1 MDHVGDLLKLFAT
14 TYRNKTLL
22 RYMDRTSEE
31 RWHEW
36 SGEQLAQQSM
46 LAAQALA
53 RVGVC
58 PGDRVALYTPNM
70 MEGIITELGLM
81 ALRAVCVPLY
91 ATCSP
96 EQVAFITEHAGVKL
110 ILVGEQFQYNNTY
123 PLLATHATLRQM
135 VVLDERVVRDP
146 SDKLSIDFET
156 FLSMGDAMPY
166 ETVVRAQ
173 LGAGMTDE
181 TAVIIYTS
189 GTTGV
194 PKGVLITHRMIMR
207 QVKRHQQLFPSLG
220 EHDVSVNFLPL
231 SHVFEKLWV
240 YYCLASAIEVVVVT
254 NPKRIMELMPQ
265 IRPTAMCNVPRY
277 WEKVYLGVQEHIAYS
292 KPFMQRLYRHAIQ
305 IGRSYHLDY
314 RIQGRKVP
322 WRLRITNALYRYTVF
337 YILKRVL
344 GLERGRF
351 FPTAGAPLSNEI
363 NEFLQSVGFNI
374 VVGYGL
380 SESTATVSCYPPK
393 RFVIGSVG
401 DVIAGVEVRIDPT
414 TQEIQ
419 LRGETITPGYYHN
432 DEANAEAFT
441 EDGWFRTGDAG
452 RLEGRTLYFIERIKE
467 LYKTSNG
474 KYISPLQIET
484 ILNGSPLIEQC
495 AVIADERKFVSA
507 LIYPNYDQLRRRLR
521 ERGQERLAEQ
531 PIDVLAQSE
540 ELRELLLSHIEPLQ
554 AHLAGFEKVKRI
566 ALLSSPF
573 TIEDGTL
580 TPTLKLRRKAIL
592 ERYAEVIEKLYL

>member
-1 MDHVGDLLKLFAT
+1 
-14 TYRNKTLL
+14 
-22 RYMDRTSEE
+22 
-31 RWHEW
+31 
-36 SGEQLAQQSM
+36 
-46 LAAQALA
+46 
-53 RVGVC
+53 
-58 PGDRVALYTPNM
+58 
-70 MEGIITELGLM
+70 
-81 ALRAVCVPLY
+81 
-91 ATCSP
+91 
-96 EQVAFITEHAGVKL
+96 
-110 ILVGEQFQYNNTY
+110 
-123 PLLATHATLRQM
+123 
-135 VVLDERVVRDP
+135 
-146 SDKLSIDFET
+146 
-156 FLSMGDAMPY
+156 
-166 ETVVRAQ
+166 
-173 LGAGMTDE
+173 
-181 TAVIIYTS
+181 
-189 GTTGV
+189 
-194 PKGVLITHRMIMR
+194 
-207 QVKRHQQLFPSLG
+207 
-220 EHDVSVNFLPL
+220 
-231 SHVFEKLWV
+231 
-240 YYCLASAIEVVVVT
+240 
-254 NPKRIMELMPQ
+254 
-265 IRPTAMCNVPRY
+265 MCNVPRY

>member
-1 MDHVGDLLKLFAT
+1 M
-14 TYRNKTLL
+14 
-22 RYMDRTSEE
+22 
-31 RWHEW
+31 
-36 SGEQLAQQSM
+36 
-46 LAAQALA
+46 
-53 RVGVC
+53 
-58 PGDRVALYTPNM
+58 
-70 MEGIITELGLM
+70 
-81 ALRAVCVPLY
+81 
-91 ATCSP
+91 
-96 EQVAFITEHAGVKL
+96 
-110 ILVGEQFQYNNTY
+110 
-123 PLLATHATLRQM
+123 
-135 VVLDERVVRDP
+135 
-146 SDKLSIDFET
+146 
-156 FLSMGDAMPY
+156 
-166 ETVVRAQ
+166 
-173 LGAGMTDE
+173 
-181 TAVIIYTS
+181 
-189 GTTGV
+189 
-194 PKGVLITHRMIMR
+194 
-207 QVKRHQQLFPSLG
+207 
-220 EHDVSVNFLPL
+220 
-231 SHVFEKLWV
+231 
-240 YYCLASAIEVVVVT
+240 
-254 NPKRIMELMPQ
+254 
-265 IRPTAMCNVPRY
+265 
-277 WEKVYLGVQEHIAYS
+277 
-292 KPFMQRLYRHAIQ
+292 
-305 IGRSYHLDY
+305 
-314 RIQGRKVP
+314 
-322 WRLRITNALYRYTVF
+322 
-337 YILKRVL
+337 
-344 GLERGRF
+344 
-351 FPTAGAPLSNEI
+351 
-363 NEFLQSVGFNI
+363 
-374 VVGYGL
+374 GYGL

-531 PIDVLAQSE
+531 PIDV
-540 ELRELLLSHIEPLQ
+540 Q